1 MRHSLCLGPYLR
13 HSQILLSGPRGHC
26 GKVREMSAHK
36 LCRPRA
42 HGSIPGEGHLRQEGG
57 AFPEPRCG
65 PGHMGG
71 GGCVSPGDSPS
82 PLPTSPGPLWGP
94 CAVANWFRDGRRALQ
109 ENTHTNFPLFLLN
122 RGVCGAGAV
131 GPRCGA

>member
-42 HGSIPGEGHLRQEGG
+42 HGSVPGEGHLRQEGG

-71 GGCVSPGDSPS
+71 GAVCRLGTHH
-82 PLPTSPGPLWGP
+82 PL
-94 CAVANWFRDGRRALQ
+94 
-109 ENTHTNFPLFLLN
+109 FPLLL
-122 RGVCGAGAV
+122 VLCGAPV
-131 GPRCGA
+131 L